1 VAGLLRASVGVGL
14 IALVPMLFT
23 QLEASGQPFLLRLVE
38 VLAVLLPVAVASSL
52 VLIGIGGADVL
63 YALTRSFSHLS
74 TRLMLLLL
82 VSALGTV
89 AWLSYVGPEGRRLL
103 MWAVERGHLQDYIAP
118 LQMLE
123 RYAGSHVGGIAGA
136 VGLQLPFILLRAW
149 RFGRNA
155 TDDLA
160 DLRRAFQRVA
170 QGNLDEP
177 VPVTGRD
184 EVASMKRGFNQM
196 LVLARERRLLETAF
210 GRYVSPVLL
219 ERFKAERDRALGHSE
234 SRTATVVFA
243 DIRGFTALSAE
254 LAPEEVIGLLNSF
267 MSVLIETVA
276 RYDGY
281 INKFVGDAI
290 LVVWNA
296 PLDQPDHLARALQC
310 SSAMQQAIAEA
321 NAAGAFGAR
330 TIGMG
335 VGINTGP
342 LVMGQLGNERQA
354 EFTVIGD
361 TVNVASRTCG
371 LAAPGQIA
379 LTAAT
384 RDLHLGVQPG
394 EALRFTSLGKRELKG
409 KGLVELVNYG

>member
-1 VAGLLRASVGVGL
+1 
-14 IALVPMLFT
+14 MLFRAM
-23 QLEASGQPFLLRLVE
+23 EGSGQPFLLRLTG

-52 VLIGIGGADVL
+52 VLLGIGAADVL

-89 AWLSYVGPEGRRLL
+89 AWIGYVGPEGRRLIL
-103 MWAVERGHLQDYIAP
+103 WAVERGHLQDFIAP
-118 LQMLE
+118 LQALE
-123 RYAGSHVGGIAGA
+123 TYAGKHVGGIAGA
-136 VGLQLPFILLRAW
+136 MALQLPFILLLAW

-160 DLRRAFQRVA
+160 DLRRAFKRVA
-170 QGNLDEP
+170 QGDLDQP

-184 EVASMKRGFNQM
+184 EVAAMKHGFNQM

-210 GRYVSPVLL
+210 GRYVSPLLL
-219 ERFKAERDRALGHSE
+219 ERFKAERDKALGHSE
-234 SRTATVVFA
+234 SRTATVLFA
-243 DIRGFTALSAE
+243 DIRGFTALSAD
-254 LAPEEVIGLLNSF
+254 LAPEDVIGLLNAYVA
-267 MSVLIETVA
+267 VLIETVA
-276 RYDGY
+276 RYEGY

-310 SSAMQQAIAEA
+310 ASAMQQAIGEA
-321 NAAGAFGAR
+321 NAAGAFGAH

-335 VGINTGP
+335 VGVNTGP

-371 LAAPGQIA
+371 LATPGQIA

-384 RDLHLGVQPG
+384 RDLYVGEHPEEQP
-394 EALRFTSLGKRELKG
+394 RFTSLGKRELKG
-409 KGLVELVNYG
+409 KGLVELVNYA